1 MRKVE
6 LKTRHYLRKI
16 FSGISL
22 TAMAFVFQA
31 CYGPPP
37 DGDMYDVKFTGQ
49 VLSKTTSTPIKG
61 IKVMVDDGLSYGFTD
76 KDGKFNF
83 YFSLPVRGNV
93 NKNEVPVRFLDV
105 DGIENGCFENK
116 TIFIDANRKNEVSV
130 LAELD
135 TCK

>member
-6 LKTRHYLRKI
+6 LKTRQYLRKI

-31 CYGPPP
+31 CYGPLP
-37 DGDMYDVKFTGQ
+37 DEMYDVKFTGQ
-49 VLSKTTSTPIKG
+49 VLSKSTSNPIKG
-61 IKVMVDDGLSYGFTD
+61 IKVVVDDGLCYSFTD

-93 NKNEVPVRFLDV
+93 NKNEVMVRFLDV
-105 DGIENGCFENK
+105 DGIENGCFEDK
-116 TIFIDANRKNEVSV
+116 TIYIDAMRKNEVSV

-135 TCK
+135 ACK